1 MKVTTIVALGIV
13 FFLLGCIVQEGTDFE
28 DAVPLEPDIPEGDII
43 IVINKWNHE
52 LVEYF
57 DSDYLTSWMLASLI
71 DPVVYDIIDEL
82 HVEGKDPS
90 QLAEDLRQWALQN
103 EVHTQGLSRFSYAPG
118 NDPWGATLT
127 SAGTKRP
134 TYKKLLPSEMKAMSI
149 FSGKITGKC
158 MTLANLNVC
167 LFRLMGAEP
176 DNAVVI
182 RTENHGV
189 GLVKF
194 GGSMYFINNT
204 DIRKIDHTARE
215 WITSQTF
222 AGLWTESISIN
233 RGFTVTDEV
242 LDSQDSLLCA
252 IWKANWGKEPPPH
265 ASLMPDEIERESA
278 LSAIFGKSN
287 ATNGLAVLTK
297 YAYQSLY
304 VKKPELYVRAS
315 LRAPQAK
322 ELAGRLDSAN
332 DIITWI
338 TTNVTQGSIFE
349 DEENR
354 IMVADQVIVFKTGG
368 PKDQAVLACTLLTLK
383 GYHPVMTITTESAYI
398 EYEGKIYDAQT
409 WDTVD
414 SVQGTVT
421 LVVDLNP
428 EELFYGWDSLLA
440 YIVIQNIQRMKITYK
455 SSLFSMDNQI
465 TH

>member
-1 MKVTTIVALGIV
+1 MYSHKDISVLSFFENDPMKAAKLLALGII
-13 FFLLGCIVQEGTDFE
+13 FFLYGCILQEGNDFE
-28 DAVPLEPDIPEGDII
+28 EAVCLEPDISEGDII
-43 IVINKWNHE
+43 TVINKWNHE
-52 LVEYF
+52 LVESF
-57 DSDYLTSWMLASLI
+57 DSDYLPSWMLASFL
-71 DPVVYDIIDEL
+71 DPVVYDIIEDIQ
-82 HVEGKDPS
+82 VEGKDPS
-90 QLAEDLRQWALQN
+90 RAAETLRQWALRN
-103 EVHTQGLSRFSYAPG
+103 EAHTQGLNQFAYAPG
-118 NDPWGATLT
+118 KDPWGAVPT
-127 SAGTKRP
+127 SYGTSRP
-134 TYKKLLPSEMKAMSI
+134 IYKKLLPSEMKAMSI

-204 DIRKIDHTARE
+204 DIREIDYTARE

-222 AGLWTESISIN
+222 AGLWTESISIK
-233 RGFTVTDEV
+233 REFTVTDEV
-242 LDSQDSLLCA
+242 LNSQDSLLCA

-265 ASLMPDEIERESA
+265 ASLMPDKIEKESA
-278 LSAIFGKSN
+278 LLAIFGKSN

-304 VKKPELYVRAS
+304 VKKPELYLRAS

-322 ELAGRLDSAN
+322 ELAGRLDSAD

-354 IMVADQVIVFKTGG
+354 IMVADQVIVFRTGG
-368 PKDQAVLACTLLTLK
+368 PRDQAVLACTLLKLK
-383 GYHPVMTITTESAYI
+383 GYYPVMTITTESAYI

-428 EELFYGWDSLLA
+428 EELFYGWNSLLA
-440 YIVIQNIQRMKITYK
+440 YIA
-455 SSLFSMDNQI
+455 L
-465 TH
+465 